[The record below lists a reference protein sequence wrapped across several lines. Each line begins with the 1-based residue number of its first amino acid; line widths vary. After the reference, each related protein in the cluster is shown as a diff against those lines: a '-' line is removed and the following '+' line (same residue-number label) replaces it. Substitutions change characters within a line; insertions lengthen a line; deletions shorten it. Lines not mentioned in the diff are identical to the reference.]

1 MKKVLVISHT
11 SFTKSDSMGSTLASY
26 FAKYDPNCIAQFYIK
41 KMIPDI
47 PVCKNYFCV
56 TDREILHK
64 VTHPFSAK
72 IGSVMSLTADGDG
85 NRSAVADKLGSH
97 KYRDLTMLARNVVWA
112 TGLWNN
118 RKFKEWVQAF
128 GPEIIMVQP
137 GDFSYL
143 IKMAVRLSRK
153 LRIPL
158 VVHQSEAY
166 YLKEFEK
173 KTLAYKLY
181 RWDFARQYE
190 KMMNHAKAC
199 IYLCDALKQ
208 DYDRYFNTPS
218 YTIMKSTQL
227 KPQKTNRQF
236 GENGIRFVYG
246 GNLGEPVGRCE
257 PLVEMGKAIKKLGWY
272 IDVYTGST
280 GEHMKDLTEEN
291 GIHLHEAVPYEK
303 LQEIIRESDFVLHME
318 SQSQWHC
325 QDLKYAFTTKIAD
338 MLASGVCSIVYGS
351 PEVASIR
358 YFQENGAGCV
368 IENKADMEKRISHLI
383 SSEADREEYISRA
396 LCMAE
401 KYHNA
406 EVNAQAMQDIICACA
421 NIQQ

>member
-1 MKKVLVISHT
+1 MKRVLVISHT
-11 SFTKSDSMGSTLASY
+11 SFTSSNSMGSTLASY
-26 FAKYDPNCIAQFYIK
+26 LTKYDPDCVAQFYIK
-41 KMIPDI
+41 KMTPDI
-47 PVCKNYFCV
+47 PVCRNYFCV

-64 VTHPFSAK
+64 VTHPFSPK
-72 IGSVMSLTADGDG
+72 IGRVMTLATEGEKDK
-85 NRSAVADKLGSH
+85 SAVADKLGSQKH
-97 KYRDLTMLARNVVWA
+97 RDLTMLARNMLWA

-118 RKFKEWVQAF
+118 RKFKDWLQKF
-128 GPEIIMVQP
+128 DPEMIMVQP

-143 IKMAVRLSRK
+143 LKMAVKLSKK

-158 VVHQSEAY
+158 IVHQSEAY
-166 YLKEFEK
+166 YLKEYEK
-173 KTLAYKLY
+173 KTLVYRLY
-181 RWDFARQYE
+181 RWDYARQYE
-190 KMMNHAKAC
+190 KMMNRTKAC

-208 DYDRYFNTPS
+208 DYDRFFNIPS

-227 KPQKTNRQF
+227 KPQKTNRKF

-246 GNLGEPVGRCE
+246 GNLGETVGRCV
-257 PLVEMGKAIKKLGWY
+257 PLVEMGKAIKKLGWH
-272 IDVYTGST
+272 IDVYTAST

-318 SQSQWHC
+318 SQSEWHC

-351 PEVASIR
+351 TEIASIR
-358 YFQENGAGCV
+358 YFKEHKAGCV
-368 IENKADMEKRISHLI
+368 IEQQEDLKKSISHLI
-383 SSEADREEYISRA
+383 SSETDRDEYIRNA
-396 LCMAE
+396 LYTAE

-406 EVNAQAMQDIICACA
+406 EVNAQALNDIISSCAKM
-421 NIQQ
+421 

>member
-1 MKKVLVISHT
+1 MKRVLVISHT

-26 FAKYDPNCIAQFYIK
+26 FTKYDPNCLAQFYIK

-47 PVCKNYFCV
+47 PVCRNYFCV

-64 VTHPFSAK
+64 VTHPFSEK
-72 IGSVMSLTADGDG
+72 IGSVMTLATEGEKDK
-85 NRSAVADKLGSH
+85 SAVADKLGSH
-97 KYRDLTMLARNVVWA
+97 KYRDLTMLARNALWA

-118 RKFKEWVQAF
+118 RNFKDWIQKFD
-128 GPEIIMVQP
+128 PEMIMVQP

-143 IKMAVRLSRK
+143 LKMAVKLSKK

-158 VVHQSEAY
+158 LVHQSEAY
-166 YLKEFEK
+166 YLKKYEK
-173 KTLAYKLY
+173 NTLVYKMY
-181 RWDFARQYE
+181 RWDYARQYE
-190 KMMNHAKAC
+190 KMMNRAKAC

-208 DYDRYFNTPS
+208 DYDRFFNIPS

-227 KPQKTNRQF
+227 KPQKTNRKF

-246 GNLGEPVGRCE
+246 GNLGETVGRCG
-257 PLVEMGKAIKKLGWY
+257 PLVEMGKAIKQLGWH

-291 GIHLHEAVPYEK
+291 GIHLHEAVLYEK

-318 SQSQWHC
+318 SQSEWHC

-351 PEVASIR
+351 TEIASIR
-358 YFQENGAGCV
+358 YFKEHKVGCV
-368 IENKADMEKRISHLI
+368 IEHKEDLGKSISHLI
-383 SSEADREEYISRA
+383 SSEADRDEYIRSA
-396 LCMAE
+396 LYTAE

-406 EVNAQAMQDIICACA
+406 EINAQALNDIICFCA
-421 NIQQ
+421 EM